1 LLVASKRF
9 GFTNPILAN
18 DVGDVIAGH
27 RRLAAARKLGLQ
39 EVPVILLRHLSELQ
53 CSQLMLADNRIALNS
68 GWDLDI
74 LKLELADLSQLGA
87 DLKLIGF
94 SKNEL
99 AAATQSFS
107 TGNTDEDE
115 VPKLEEK
122 VVSRPGSVLIVASV
136 TTTR

>member
-1 LLVASKRF
+1 M
-9 GFTNPILAN
+9 
-18 DVGDVIAGH
+18 
-27 RRLAAARKLGLQ
+27 
-39 EVPVILLRHLSELQ
+39 ILLRHLSELQ

-122 VVSRPGSVLIVASV
+122 AVSRPGSVLIVASV